1 MANARQRRWPR
12 ALGATVV
19 ARAVPFPMRAAA
31 LARMVVSV
39 ALACVCAEAQQ
50 PGEAPAGANGNAL
63 LAPMRRAII
72 GRVEGSRGP
81 IAGAIVTWV
90 GHHTGA
96 LSDDAVDVVTATAD
110 AGGRYRANVI
120 AGMPYFGFATGPWN
134 EGEREASAVRGWH
147 GAGAVVDFACMD
159 RVQDR
164 TVEVL
169 GLDAWRARGFERLVA
184 RPLVSSQGPT
194 IEMPITRALDSSADG
209 ALRWPA
215 LPLGHV
221 ELLGGDGVPLWASA
235 QTVANTLTFAIEPP
249 FEFEC
254 ECVDEQGAPVVGASI
269 GIQSRGRYDSG
280 VDGIETTRVFPLREL
295 ARTGGDG
302 RARFVLPLSGKLL
315 QVPAS
320 PARMFVARA
329 AGFGDQVCGARGR
342 DVFVNG
348 ERVEAPPDRLRFTMQ
363 KADPIVGVVRLP
375 AAMRASSPRVQ
386 LRYIG
391 KLRQGAGSF
400 VHDSRTAEAAVAA
413 DGSFRVDGVGTD
425 VHESQW
431 AIQPSPHHP
440 MMLLPRR
447 SGLVTAEQ
455 LERELA
461 TCATAILEVFAP
473 DAGPAAGQCVYARR
487 IGDADDEGNG
497 VDGDPAPRDFV
508 RFVTDGGGRVRATL
522 AAGQWIFVTVS
533 DRGFGHATA
542 SIRAGLERQVVAR
555 MQPFAT
561 MRGIVQDAQG
571 KPIEGA
577 SFSLRSDWQRRA
589 KNTAAGALLDRWLA
603 RVVPPLSQRVRS
615 AEDGSF
621 AIAVPFVTSQ
631 FDAASDG
638 TDEVQRLLGLDR
650 PRGEDEPVQF
660 SVLVSAKGKRATLAR
675 AEVGATG
682 VVVVLR

>member
-1 MANARQRRWPR
+1 
-12 ALGATVV
+12 
-19 ARAVPFPMRAAA
+19 
-31 LARMVVSV
+31 
-39 ALACVCAEAQQ
+39 
-50 PGEAPAGANGNAL
+50 
-63 LAPMRRAII
+63 MRRAIV
-72 GRVEGSRGP
+72 GRVEGSHGP

-96 LSDDAVDVVTATAD
+96 LSDDAVDVVMATAD

-164 TVEVL
+164 TVEVR
-169 GLDAWRARGFERLVA
+169 GLDAWKAKGFDRLVA
-184 RPLVSSQGPT
+184 RPVVSSQGPT
-194 IEMPITRALDSSADG
+194 IDMPFSRALEMSTDG

-215 LPLGHV
+215 VPLGHV
-221 ELLGGDGVPLWASA
+221 ELLGADGVPLWASA

-269 GIQSRGRYDSG
+269 CIQARGRYDSG
-280 VDGIETTRVFPLREL
+280 VDGIETTRTFPLREL
-295 ARTGGDG
+295 ARTGDDG

-329 AGFGDQVCGARGR
+329 AGFGDQFCGSRGR
-342 DVFVNG
+342 DVFIDG
-348 ERVEAPPDRLRFTMQ
+348 ARVESPPDRLRFTMH
-363 KADPIVGVVRLP
+363 KAAPIVGVVRLP

-386 LRYIG
+386 LRHIG

-400 VHDSRTAEAAVAA
+400 VHDSRTAEAAVAD
-413 DGSFRVDGVGTD
+413 DGSFRVDGVSTA

-440 MMLLPRR
+440 MVLLPRR

-455 LERELA
+455 IERELA
-461 TCATAILEVFAP
+461 LCATASLEVFAS

-487 IGDADDEGNG
+487 VGDADEEGAAPEN
-497 VDGDPAPRDFV
+497 DPTQRDFV
-508 RFVTDGGGRVRATL
+508 RCVTDGGGRLRTTL
-522 AAGQWIFVTVS
+522 AGGQWSFVTVS
-533 DRGFGHATA
+533 DRGFGHVTTSLA
-542 SIRAGLERQVVAR
+542 AGVEREVVLR
-555 MQPFAT
+555 MRPFAT
-561 MRGIVQDAQG
+561 MRGIVQDAEG

-577 SFSLRSDWQRRA
+577 SFSLRSDWQRRS

-631 FDAASDG
+631 FDAASEG